1 MRLKQSRIDLNMHIF
16 NMATKKK
23 NKSKIITKDIS
34 CKCKGFF
41 DGRKCNS
48 NQKWNNDKCGCER
61 KKHNISEKH
70 YIWNPA
76 TCSTENGKYLTSI
89 IENSV
94 ITCDEIIGADAE
106 AKSYNEEKETVPANF
121 NEKKQPVRRK
131 VSVLFSFLL
140 TTILLL
146 MAVSIYGYLIK
157 YWVEQKHLLLLHITN
172 NKLKI

>member
-1 MRLKQSRIDLNMHIF
+1 MRLKQSRRDLNMHVF
-16 NMATKKK
+16 NMATKK
-23 NKSKIITKDIS
+23 NESKIITKDIS
-34 CKCKGFF
+34 CKCKGIF

-48 NQKWNNDKCGCER
+48 NQKWNNDKCGCEL
-61 KKHNISEKH
+61 KKHNICEKH

-94 ITCDEIIGADAE
+94 ITCDEIIGVDAE

-131 VSVLFSFLL
+131 SFCF
-140 TTILLL
+140 IFFF
-146 MAVSIYGYLIK
+146 IDYHFI
-157 YWVEQKHLLLLHITN
+157 IDDR
-172 NKLKI
+172 